1 MLSSQGVDALAPL
14 KPLLIDLEAQKWVT
28 GRKGDA
34 SVNDLAERGRKT
46 MRKSDLRYNRRSR
59 RGRMKCLPAN
69 VLLVIKVTVW
79 VRVVGK
85 LYVMERKSL
94 HPRDL

>member
-34 SVNDLAERGRKT
+34 SVNDLAERGQN
-46 MRKSDLRYNRRSR
+46 DH
-59 RGRMKCLPAN
+59 A
-69 VLLVIKVTVW
+69 KV
-79 VRVVGK
+79 
-85 LYVMERKSL
+85 
-94 HPRDL
+94 